1 MVTRGGGAGLPLTMR
16 GISCGT
22 SELLPIGVA
31 SRSCGGAGRFAG
43 RGWICGGAAWL
54 AGTGLP
60 LTRGRVLGD
69 GGIPS
74 VNLGFGALLLLR
86 FLPGTGGR
94 RRGTGAAA
102 VEEDILL
109 LSTRLFCLSP
119 GKNNSLGSAAVAR
132 SAVLLEDTLAMV
144 FWDND

>member
-1 MVTRGGGAGLPLTMR
+1 M
-16 GISCGT
+16 
-22 SELLPIGVA
+22 GVA

-43 RGWICGGAAWL
+43 RGGWICGGAAWV

-60 LTRGRVLGD
+60 LTSGRVLGD
-69 GGIPS
+69 GGIPN
-74 VNLGFGALLLLR
+74 VNLGLGALLLLR

-102 VEEDILL
+102 VEEDI

-144 FWDND
+144 FGITTE

>member
-1 MVTRGGGAGLPLTMR
+1 MPN
-16 GISCGT
+16 
-22 SELLPIGVA
+22 
-31 SRSCGGAGRFAG
+31 
-43 RGWICGGAAWL
+43 
-54 AGTGLP
+54 
-60 LTRGRVLGD
+60 
-69 GGIPS
+69 
-74 VNLGFGALLLLR
+74 VNLGLGALLLLR

-102 VEEDILL
+102 AVEEDIL

-144 FWDND
+144 FGITTE

>member
-1 MVTRGGGAGLPLTMR
+1 MPN
-16 GISCGT
+16 
-22 SELLPIGVA
+22 
-31 SRSCGGAGRFAG
+31 
-43 RGWICGGAAWL
+43 
-54 AGTGLP
+54 
-60 LTRGRVLGD
+60 
-69 GGIPS
+69 
-74 VNLGFGALLLLR
+74 VNLGLGALLLLR

-102 VEEDILL
+102 AVEEDI

-144 FWDND
+144 FGITTE